1 MSQVL
6 SSELLSAGTSMYGL
20 DSHVTAPPTDTLGFR
35 LPEEPGARKQ
45 LYSVVVIGK
54 AEHISLGNSG
64 LPPR

>member
-1 MSQVL
+1 
-6 SSELLSAGTSMYGL
+6 MYGL